1 MAITTQGAGT
11 FVNNITYY
19 EANLGT
25 ANVAGEVVYF
35 GSGSSLTAGNLV
47 VLNSSGAWENADADF
62 VSGSTGLLGIA
73 LSTTGAAGVLVRG
86 NARFTANGNYTS
98 MTTVGAPL
106 YVSTTAGG
114 FTQTAPSGTGD
125 VVRVIGY
132 VTSTSNDEMYFA
144 PSASWVEI

>member
-1 MAITTQGAGT
+1 
-11 FVNNITYY
+11 
-19 EANLGT
+19 
-25 ANVAGEVVYF
+25 
-35 GSGSSLTAGNLV
+35 
-47 VLNSSGAWENADADF
+47 
-62 VSGSTGLLGIA
+62 
-73 LSTTGAAGVLVRG
+73 
-86 NARFTANGNYTS
+86 